1 MISIPS
7 LSAIQ
12 PAISSVSANSNISA
26 NAKTTTPA
34 EATESFANFLQQ
46 ALDSVAAQEQNVH
59 TVNDQFIIGQA
70 DVNDV
75 LIAAS
80 RAELS
85 LDLTSQVRNKVI
97 EAYQEIM
104 RITI

>member
-1 MISIPS
+1 MINIPS
-7 LSAIQ
+7 ISAIQ
-12 PAISSVSANSNISA
+12 PAISSAA
-26 NAKTTTPA
+26 QATKTATPA
-34 EATESFANFLQQ
+34 EVTESFANYLQQ
-46 ALDSVAAQEQNVH
+46 ALDGVAAQEQNVH

-85 LDLTSQVRNKVI
+85 LELTSQIRNKVI